1 MKRKILAAV
10 LTIQVVLLLF
20 FFVDFNKRNTDDK
33 KSVVGAMRESETL
46 SDRSVTAFCEGGN
59 QTMWIGTTDGLN
71 VYTGQKFVQLACLP
85 NDTTTIPDN
94 NIKSLLR
101 DSHGTVWVGTP
112 NGVARH
118 LGSFRFKRYTL
129 PYSVNGFYQLAD
141 YGERDIIANNGLD
154 AYIIIGETVKPFYH
168 F

>member
-59 QTMWIGTTDGLN
+59 QTMWIGTTD
-71 VYTGQKFVQLACLP
+71 
-85 NDTTTIPDN
+85 
-94 NIKSLLR
+94 
-101 DSHGTVWVGTP
+101 
-112 NGVARH
+112 
-118 LGSFRFKRYTL
+118 
-129 PYSVNGFYQLAD
+129 
-141 YGERDIIANNGLD
+141 
-154 AYIIIGETVKPFYH
+154 
-168 F
+168 